1 MIVDFLNRVGMKLQA
16 LGGDMINWLSIHGLN
31 ILLILVGAW
40 VARRFGVK
48 LFKNIFSH
56 TLRPELYKTKTDR
69 ERRAKTLGNMSSAFV
84 RTTVYIITGFL
95 IISEINPSYTTAL
108 FASAGLV
115 TVALGFGAQS
125 FIKDVVS
132 GMFIIIENQYRIGD
146 EVELQSISWASL
158 ASGIVEDVGLRT
170 TTLRDLDGDLH
181 HVPNGAIG
189 YATNKSFG
197 FNRINENIVVALDTD
212 IDRLE
217 HVINHVGSK
226 LAADVEFKSQILE
239 PLHLDRVVGFEDDG
253 IAVKVLGK
261 TTPSEQRRIK
271 SEFYHLLL
279 KAFAKNDIF
288 LAKQKQPEDTKE

>member
-1 MIVDFLNRVGMKLQA
+1 MIVDFLNRVGLKLQA

-31 ILLILVGAW
+31 ILLILLGAW

-48 LFKNIFSH
+48 LFQNLFSH

-69 ERRAKTLGNMSSAFV
+69 ERRARTLGNMSSAFV

-115 TVALGFGAQS
+115 TVAIGFGAQS

-146 EVELQSISWASL
+146 EVELQSVSWASL

-170 TTLRDLDGDLH
+170 TILRDLDGDLH

-197 FNRINENIVVALDTD
+197 FNRINENIVVALNTD

-217 HVINHVGSK
+217 HVVNHVGSK
-226 LAADVEFKSQILE
+226 MAADMDFKSQMLE
-239 PLHLDRVVGFEDDG
+239 PIHFDRVIGLEDDG
-253 IAVKVLGK
+253 IIVKVLGK

-271 SEFYHLLL
+271 SEFYHRLL
-279 KAFAKNDIF
+279 KDFAKNDIF
-288 LAKQKQPEDTKE
+288 LAKQKQPEDDKK